1 MPLTEERAAATAA
14 PAVRSLLVWGLLAGL
29 VGGVLAFGFASA
41 FGEPSVAAAIG
52 IEEAGAEGHSHDA
65 GHSHG
70 EEEVVSRSFQATGG
84 LAIGTLA
91 YGVGLGGLFGLAMA
105 FAYGRIGS
113 ASPRGTVA
121 AVLGIGYLAVVLV
134 PFLTYPA
141 NPPAV
146 GSGDT
151 IGERTGLFFGVLGIS
166 LVLAVAAVAVAR
178 ALADRVGGWTATL
191 VAGVGYLLLV
201 TVVAKLLPTIQE
213 VPAGFPGAVL
223 WEFRIASLGTSA
235 VLWGGIAVVFATLLQ
250 RGLTRTR

>member
-1 MPLTEERAAATAA
+1 MPLTQEGAVA

-41 FGEPSVAAAIG
+41 FGEPSVAAAISL
-52 IEEAGAEGHSHDA
+52 EEAGSEGHSHDT

-70 EEEVVSRSFQATGG
+70 EEAEVVPRSFQATGG
-84 LAIGTLA
+84 LAVGTLA
-91 YGVGLGGLFGLAMA
+91 YGVGLGGLFGLATA

-121 AVLGIGYLAVVLV
+121 AVLGIGYPAVVLV

-151 IGERTGLFFGVLGIS
+151 IGERTGLFFGMLGIS
-166 LVLAVAAVAVAR
+166 LALAVAAVVVAR
-178 ALADRVGGWTATL
+178 KLVGRLGGWTATL
-191 VAGVGYLLLV
+191 VAGVGYLVLV
-201 TVVAKLLPTIQE
+201 TVVAKLLPTVQE
-213 VPAGFPGAVL
+213 VPVGFPGALL

-235 VLWGGIAVVFATLLQ
+235 VLWGGIAIAFATLVQ
-250 RGLTRTR
+250 RGLTRAE